1 MLKNY
6 GYNTHCVGKWHLGM
20 YTYHHTPIFRGFD
33 TFLGM
38 YLGSGKGLFP
48 HWAKCQKKVFDF
60 PDRWSTVKTQTFNIQ
75 KIYQILLEQ
84 ETEKLKFDLL
94 EIFPGDYFKHV
105 NRGAYDMR
113 ANWKMGENRNG
124 FKDKVLMDKKGTAY
138 SGDSIMKSTNCNEVL
153 LN

>member
-1 MLKNY
+1 MIFQIGEAQSKLK
-6 GYNTHCVGKWHLGM
+6 LS
-20 YTYHHTPIFRGFD
+20 
-33 TFLGM
+33 TFKR
-38 YLGSGKGLFP
+38 YSK
-48 HWAKCQKKVFDF
+48 D
-60 PDRWSTVKTQTFNIQ
+60 IQ
-75 KIYQILLEQ
+75 KIFKRHSKDIPILLEQ